1 MDRMDDV
8 LSSVHK
14 SVQLIESNTK
24 ASISITNKV
33 HELIRL
39 TEVENN
45 CDKHSSGQH
54 NAESNIISN
63 CDPVH
68 SRYSNPH
75 KQASAPVCS
84 VVDTSATTA
93 DIFTDGASTT
103 VNRFIHGIQGVQG
116 VQCGQSCTSKS
127 APIHGE
133 MFTSTVPPV
142 FQQIRPTRW
151 ESQTNIDNDTPL
163 RTAVAL

>member
-1 MDRMDDV
+1 MDRIDDV

-24 ASISITNKV
+24 ASTNITNKV

-63 CDPVH
+63 CDPVQ

-93 DIFTDGASTT
+93 DIFTDGPLKQLTGLFMVYKAYKAYNV
-103 VNRFIHGIQGVQG
+103 VNRVHLSLHLSRVK
-116 VQCGQSCTSKS
+116 CLRPRYLQSFSRFVLQD
-127 APIHGE
+127 GE
-133 MFTSTVPPV
+133 A
-142 FQQIRPTRW
+142 RPT
-151 ESQTNIDNDTPL
+151 
-163 RTAVAL
+163 